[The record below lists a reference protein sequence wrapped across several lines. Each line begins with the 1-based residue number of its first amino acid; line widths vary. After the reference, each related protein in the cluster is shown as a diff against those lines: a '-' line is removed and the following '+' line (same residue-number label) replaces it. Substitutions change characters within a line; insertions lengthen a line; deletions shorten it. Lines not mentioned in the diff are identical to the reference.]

1 MKLKLLLL
9 YSIYATHRRIQMTE
23 MHKSLSETSMEQA
36 GTAEG
41 EECGDEINS
50 VSKVRILR
58 LLYRATFD

>member
-1 MKLKLLLL
+1 MQK
-9 YSIYATHRRIQMTE
+9 R
-23 MHKSLSETSMEQA
+23 LSETSMEQA